1 MSKKQLIIQH
11 DLSKL
16 SVEQLTQYLRDV
28 SDFIGLDPDLNA
40 LDTIWMQNENGP
52 GQSLVVYARRGTA
65 EILRNKLGIEVSSLT
80 QTITPQGSIVYTATG
95 KNAQGRQEIAV
106 GSKFVGGLTGK
117 ALDDAIMTASTRAL
131 RRLTMQFTSLG
142 ILDESEVGAIK
153 GSVENPAAGAT
164 LVGSPVVLPPMP
176 SVPANNAPGRD
187 VTPAP
192 VGVSN
197 SAPVQPAIVSL
208 DRPMAPAAIAFAPN
222 AALTEFTR
230 QQQALRA
237 DATAHLNAT
246 SAETSAKAD
255 IKADIPAPSAP
266 VTPAVALVTSTPEAA
281 IQAAKE
287 AAKPKR
293 AYKRRNTV
301 SMDGP
306 EPEVVSTPTPIPQVA
321 PATGPALAAVPVAT
335 VAPVQPPPGAAGI
348 PAIQVAPAPPQPTD
362 FPGKP
367 NDAQMG
373 EYRKRVSVY
382 TSELPSSE
390 NMGSVQK
397 MRAFITRMSGTA
409 PQFMTTDQWEEML
422 GWFES
427 FVGRNQVKGLV
438 KYINDSLGVK

>member
-255 IKADIPAPSAP
+255 IKADIPASSTP
-266 VTPAVALVTSTPEAA
+266 VTTAVALVTSTPEAA

-321 PATGPALAAVPVAT
+321 PATGPALEI
-335 VAPVQPPPGAAGI
+335 G
-348 PAIQVAPAPPQPTD
+348 
-362 FPGKP
+362 
-367 NDAQMG
+367 
-373 EYRKRVSVY
+373 
-382 TSELPSSE
+382 
-390 NMGSVQK
+390 
-397 MRAFITRMSGTA
+397 
-409 PQFMTTDQWEEML
+409 
-422 GWFES
+422 
-427 FVGRNQVKGLV
+427 
-438 KYINDSLGVK
+438 